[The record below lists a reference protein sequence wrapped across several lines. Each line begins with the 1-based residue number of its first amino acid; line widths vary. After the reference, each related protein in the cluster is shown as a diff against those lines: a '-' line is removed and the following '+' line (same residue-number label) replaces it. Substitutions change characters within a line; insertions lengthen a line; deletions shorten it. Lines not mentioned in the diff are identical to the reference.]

1 MSAQASKEIKEPLFR
16 ITKRGSITAGKAW
29 AIRGLALLGALL
41 TGALLILLLGHNP
54 FEVYA
59 SMIGGAFG
67 KKIAIQETVKL
78 TIPLLITGI
87 GLAFAFK
94 MKFWNIGG
102 EGQILMGGVAAS
114 AVAIYGTSLPHVPK
128 LLLMATAAI
137 IVGGLYGMIPALF
150 KAKWG
155 TNETL
160 FTLMMNYI
168 AIQFIMFLQYQPA
181 WQEERTSFPK
191 IRMLDASAYLPK
203 VFGVHIGWIIS
214 LILVFVA
221 YIYIAKTKHGYEIS
235 VVGDSPNT
243 ARYAGINVSRVLIRS
258 MFLSAALC
266 GLVGFLQVSGSDGTL
281 TENTANGV
289 GFTAITVAWL
299 AKMNPFAMVLV
310 SLFIAVLERGSSSI
324 QTSHGIPSSAASL
337 LTGIILFFMLG
348 CEFFINYRLVHRGKK
363 GEN

>member
-114 AVAIYGTSLPHVPK
+114 AVAIYGTSLPHEPK
-128 LLLMATAAI
+128 LLQISTAAI
-137 IVGGLYGMIPALF
+137 SVGG
-150 KAKWG
+150 
-155 TNETL
+155 
-160 FTLMMNYI
+160 
-168 AIQFIMFLQYQPA
+168 Q
-181 WQEERTSFPK
+181 
-191 IRMLDASAYLPK
+191 
-203 VFGVHIGWIIS
+203 
-214 LILVFVA
+214 
-221 YIYIAKTKHGYEIS
+221 
-235 VVGDSPNT
+235 
-243 ARYAGINVSRVLIRS
+243 
-258 MFLSAALC
+258 
-266 GLVGFLQVSGSDGTL
+266 
-281 TENTANGV
+281 
-289 GFTAITVAWL
+289 
-299 AKMNPFAMVLV
+299 
-310 SLFIAVLERGSSSI
+310 
-324 QTSHGIPSSAASL
+324 
-337 LTGIILFFMLG
+337 
-348 CEFFINYRLVHRGKK
+348 
-363 GEN
+363 